1 MAAMPERPRGWRDV
15 FVVEGSGLRTGLGV
29 LVPVVIGQ
37 LADRAPV
44 GVVVAVGALQL
55 SLVDMQVAPPSSP
68 ATLATLMW
76 GVLGCVVALFAG
88 GLVADMPVIP
98 AMFLMFALAFP
109 LRMLSIYG
117 EVMGNLG
124 FIILLTYASAQ
135 SVVLPRGFGMEHL
148 GWFALGTLWAVVLTL
163 LLWRTRRLLR
173 GRGSDRVAGGGTPV
187 ALPRSGGA
195 SWWRV
200 AAANMTLDS
209 PDFRHALRT
218 AFAAA
223 IATVLGRYVHPTHG
237 FWLILTVLVVLK
249 PDYEFTRRRTLERMT
264 GSVVGGL
271 AAMALLPHIHGV
283 VLLDLLLGVLGVL
296 AFSHLRGNYGLYV
309 LFLTPFVVLLAG
321 IAVPGDTGLAAARIQ
336 QTLIGGTLGFAVS
349 FLFGRSLTLRRVSAA

>member
-1 MAAMPERPRGWRDV
+1 VA
-15 FVVEGSGLRTGLGV
+15 
-29 LVPVVIGQ
+29 GQ
-37 LADRAPV
+37 LAGRAPL

-55 SLVDMQVAPPSSP
+55 SLVDMQVTPPSIP
-68 ATLATLMW
+68 ATPVTLIW
-76 GVLGCVVALFAG
+76 GVLGCVAALFAG
-88 GLVADMPVIP
+88 GLVADMLVIP
-98 AMFLMFALAFP
+98 AMLLMFAIAFP
-109 LRMLSIYG
+109 LRMLSVYG
-117 EVMGNLG
+117 EVKGNLG

-148 GWFALGTLWAVVLTL
+148 GWFALGALWAVILTL
-163 LLWRTRRLLR
+163 LLWRTRHGR
-173 GRGSDRVAGGGTPV
+173 RGSVRVAGGAAFT
-187 ALPRSGGA
+187 RSGDL

-209 PDFRHALRT
+209 PDFRHAART

-223 IATVLGRYVHPTHG
+223 IATLLGRYVHPTHG

-249 PDYEFTRRRTLERMT
+249 PDYEFTRRRTLERML

-271 AAMALLPHIHGV
+271 ATMALLPHIHDV
-283 VLLDLLLGVLGVL
+283 VLLDLLLGALGVL

-321 IAVPGDTGLAAARIQ
+321 IAVPGDTGLAAARIE

-349 FLFGRSLTLRRVSAA
+349 FLFGRSLTLRRMSAA